1 MMKKYNFFSNTIYII
16 FFFFFF
22 FENDSNKNFQL
33 PIKKGKLSHRL
44 EEKVRT
50 MKQMQ

>member
-1 MMKKYNFFSNTIYII
+1 MMKKYNFFSNNIYIYI
-16 FFFFFF
+16 YI

-44 EEKVRT
+44 EERVKT

>member
-1 MMKKYNFFSNTIYII
+1 MMKKYNFFSNNIYIYI
-16 FFFFFF
+16 YFFF

-44 EEKVRT
+44 EERVKT

>member
-1 MMKKYNFFSNTIYII
+1 MMKKYNSFSNNIYIY
-16 FFFFFF
+16 FFFF

-44 EEKVRT
+44 EERVKT
-50 MKQMQ
+50 IKQMQ

>member
-1 MMKKYNFFSNTIYII
+1 MMKKYNFFSNNIYIYI
-16 FFFFFF
+16 YFFFF

-44 EEKVRT
+44 EERVKT
-50 MKQMQ
+50 IKQMQ

>member
-1 MMKKYNFFSNTIYII
+1 MMKKYNFFSNNIYIYI
-16 FFFFFF
+16 F

-44 EEKVRT
+44 EERVKT